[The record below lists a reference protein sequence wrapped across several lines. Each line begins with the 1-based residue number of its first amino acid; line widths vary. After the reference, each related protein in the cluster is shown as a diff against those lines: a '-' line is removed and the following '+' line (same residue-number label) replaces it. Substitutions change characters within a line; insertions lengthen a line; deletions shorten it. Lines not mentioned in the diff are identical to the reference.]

1 MADSFPTYVGV
12 ARWITGELE
21 VNDIV
26 FPTYVGVARLT
37 AKTQEIDVK
46 VIPTHS
52 GGEPENGGNY
62 CPHSLYCRLFALEA
76 LSGWGQYPHTPI
88 PVQGP
93 SRAK

>member
-1 MADSFPTYVGV
+1 MREFPLGSGRDNIRV
-12 ARWITGELE
+12 I
-21 VNDIV
+21 
-26 FPTYVGVARLT
+26 PTSVGVARLT

-76 LSGWGQYPHTPI
+76 PLAGGGYPSTPTS
-88 PVQGP
+88 V
-93 SRAK
+93 